1 MSWRRWRVLPMSW
14 STSSLQPW
22 PSMLFLKRCKI
33 DRQRTTAL
41 LFSALVVHRHQVLHP
56 PVLSNGNLRP
66 LQHYSDGVGNAHRR
80 SYFFPRAR
88 RLGMLFACG
97 FFSLGYTIEGYAPL
111 LESETLC
118 SACLPSVGLVAFV
131 YPSWL
136 PVAMSCRSIRSARKC
151 VSETNGLG
159 AEARM
164 SFHGV
169 GNGCGGRPRLRF
181 DNS

>member
-1 MSWRRWRVLPMSW
+1 MSWRRWRVLSMSW

-33 DRQRTTAL
+33 DRQRTPAL
-41 LFSALVVHRHQVLHP
+41 LF
-56 PVLSNGNLRP
+56 
-66 LQHYSDGVGNAHRR
+66 
-80 SYFFPRAR
+80 FPSGQTIGYAFR
-88 RLGMLFACG
+88 MWVFAPR
-97 FFSLGYTIEGYAPL
+97 YTIEGYAPL
-111 LESETLC
+111 LESEALY
-118 SACLPSVGLVAFV
+118 SACLPSLGLVAFV

-136 PVAMSCRSIRSARKC
+136 PVAMSCRSVRSARKC